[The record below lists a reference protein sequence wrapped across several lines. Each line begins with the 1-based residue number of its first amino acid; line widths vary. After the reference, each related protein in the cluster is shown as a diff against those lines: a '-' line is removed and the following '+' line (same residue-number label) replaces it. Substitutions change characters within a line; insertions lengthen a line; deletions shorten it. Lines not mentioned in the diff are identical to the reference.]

1 MLTSSMYACVIDAVV
16 PRSGSMRMN
25 VRRGGDKVSVVLRIV
40 VAILSDDVG
49 FWDWVMRF
57 ERMEWLYSSVC
68 GWLLGFLWIFIFVYR
83 QNSVAI
89 HVQFVWRK

>member
-25 VRRGGDKVSVVLRIV
+25 VKRGGDKVSVVLRMVV

-49 FWDWVMRF
+49 FW
-57 ERMEWLYSSVC
+57 E
-68 GWLLGFLWIFIFVYR
+68 LGD
-83 QNSVAI
+83 AI
-89 HVQFVWRK
+89 